1 MARIL
6 VVRISSL
13 GDVAMLVP
21 AICSV
26 AAKYPQD
33 RFTVLTRTA
42 YAPLFQNLGFNIN
55 VMPFNPKKHG
65 GLLGFFRVLK
75 KVMNKNFTHIA
86 DVHDVLRSKGLRGAL
101 RLFGRK
107 VAYIDKGRAEKQH
120 FVNSKIVNA
129 PLKTSTQRYME
140 VFADLGFPAELS
152 YTNFFTF
159 TTRNFYLL
167 RSVVGE
173 EEKTGKWIGIAPFAK
188 HEEKTYPLEKMEK
201 IVDELSSDPDNKI
214 LLFGARRDSEVIDAW
229 CEKYPNTMSVV
240 GKFSLA
246 TEMLLISYLDVMVSM
261 DSANMHLASL
271 AEIPVVSVWG
281 ATHPHMGFYDL
292 NQSFDNAVFEEIDCR
307 PCSVYGN
314 IECERSEHMACMNR
328 LSEKKIIDK
337 VKSILNEK
345 KG

>member
-6 VVRISSL
+6 VIRLSSL

-55 VMPFNPKKHG
+55 VMPFNAKKHSSFF
-65 GLLGFFRVLK
+65 GFFKVLK
-75 KVMNKNFTHIA
+75 RLLRKDFTHVA
-86 DVHDVLRSKGLRGAL
+86 DTHNVLRSKGLRYAMWLIGK
-101 RLFGRK
+101 K
-107 VAYIDKGRAEKQH
+107 VSYIDKGRAEKQS
-120 FVNSKIVNA
+120 FVDSKVVDK
-129 PLKTSTQRYME
+129 PLKTSTERYLD
-140 VFADLGFPAELS
+140 VFSDLGFPAEYS
-152 YTNFFTF
+152 YTNFFAF
-159 TTRNFYLL
+159 TERNFYLL
-167 RSVVGE
+167 RSIVGE

-201 IVDELSSDPDNKI
+201 MVKELTDDPENKI
-214 LLFGARRDSEVIDAW
+214 FLFGAKKDEALFDSW
-229 CEKYPNTMSVV
+229 CVKYPNTRSMV
-240 GKFSLA
+240 GKFSLT

-271 AEIPVVSVWG
+271 VEVPVVSIWG
-281 ATHPHMGFYDL
+281 ATHPYMGFYDL
-292 NQSFDNAVFEEIDCR
+292 NQKMENAVYEDIECR

-314 IECERSEHMACMNR
+314 VPCVRYEHMECMKL
-328 LSEKKIIDK
+328 LSPERVLEKIK
-337 VKSILNEK
+337 VILNNK
-345 KG
+345 N

>member
-1 MARIL
+1 MARVLIIRL
-6 VVRISSL
+6 SSL

-33 RFTVLTRTA
+33 RFTVLTRSA
-42 YAPLFQNLGFNIN
+42 YTPLFQNLGFNIN
-55 VMPFNPKKHG
+55 VMPFNPKRHA
-65 GLLGFFRVLK
+65 GLLGFFKVLK
-75 KVMNKNFTHIA
+75 RLINKDFSHIA
-86 DVHDVLRSKGLRGAL
+86 DVHDVLRSKGLRYAL
-101 RLFGRK
+101 RLGGKK
-107 VAYIDKGRAEKQH
+107 VARIDKGRVEKQH
-120 FVNSKIVNA
+120 FVDSKIANS

-152 YTNFFTF
+152 YSNFFAF
-159 TTRNFYLL
+159 TERNFYLL

-188 HEEKTYPLEKMEK
+188 HEEKMYPIEKMEK
-201 IVDELSSDPDNKI
+201 IVAELSAKPDNKVI
-214 LLFGARRDSEVIDAW
+214 LFGGKKDAEIINSW
-229 CEKYPNTMSVV
+229 CQKYPNTISVV

-271 AEIPVVSVWG
+271 AEIPVVSIWG

-292 NQSFDNAVFEEIDCR
+292 NQDFDNAVYEEIDCR

-314 IECERSEHMACMNR
+314 IPCERDEHMACMNR
-328 LSEKKIIDK
+328 LSEKKILDK
-337 VKSILNEK
+337 IESVLNENK
-345 KG
+345 

>member
-6 VVRISSL
+6 VIRLSSL

-55 VMPFNPKKHG
+55 VMPFNPKKHSG
-65 GLLGFFRVLK
+65 VLGFFKIFRKLIK
-75 KVMNKNFTHIA
+75 KDFTHVA
-86 DVHDVLRSKGLRGAL
+86 DTHDVLRSKGLRYAMKL
-101 RLFGRK
+101 IGRK
-107 VAYIDKGRAEKQH
+107 AAYIDKGRAEKQN
-120 FVNSKIVNA
+120 FVDSKIVDK
-129 PLKTSTQRYME
+129 PLKTSTERYLD
-140 VFADLGFPAELS
+140 VFSDLGFPAEYS
-152 YTNFFTF
+152 YTNFFAF
-159 TTRNFYLL
+159 TERNFYLL
-167 RSVVGE
+167 RSIVGE

-188 HEEKTYPLEKMEK
+188 HEEKTYPLEKMERMVK
-201 IVDELSSDPDNKI
+201 ELTDNPENKI
-214 LLFGARRDSEVIDAW
+214 FLFGAKKDEALLHSW
-229 CEKYPNTMSVV
+229 CVKYPNTLSMV

-271 AEIPVVSVWG
+271 VEIPVVSIWG

-292 NQSFDNAVFEEIDCR
+292 NQNMDNAVYEEIDCR

-314 IECERSEHMACMNR
+314 VPCLRYEHMQCMNI
-328 LSEKKIIDK
+328 LSVDKVLDK
-337 VKSILNEK
+337 VKAILNK
-345 KG
+345 K

>member
-6 VVRISSL
+6 VVRLSSL

-55 VMPFNPKKHG
+55 VMPFNAKKHSG
-65 GLLGFFRVLK
+65 VLGFFKVLK
-75 KVMNKNFTHIA
+75 KLVKKDFTHVA
-86 DVHDVLRSKGLRGAL
+86 DTHDVLRSKGLRYAMRMMGK
-101 RLFGRK
+101 K
-107 VAYIDKGRAEKQH
+107 VAYIDKGRVEKQN
-120 FVNSKIVNA
+120 FVDSKVTDR
-129 PLKTSTQRYME
+129 PLKTSTERYMD
-140 VFADLGFPAELS
+140 VFADLGFPAEYS
-152 YTNFFTF
+152 YTNFFAF

-167 RSVVGE
+167 RSIVGKE
-173 EEKTGKWIGIAPFAK
+173 QKEGKWIGIAPFAK
-188 HEEKTYPLEKMEK
+188 HDEKTYPLEKMEQ
-201 IVDELSSDPDNKI
+201 VVRELTDNPENHVF
-214 LLFGARRDSEVIDAW
+214 LFGAKKDETILNSW
-229 CEKYPNTMSVV
+229 CEKYPNTLSMV
-240 GKFSLA
+240 GKFSLT

-271 AEIPVVSVWG
+271 VEVPVVSIWG

-292 NQSFDNAVFEEIDCR
+292 NQKMENAVYEEIECR

-314 IECERSEHMACMNR
+314 IPCVRYEHLECMKLLSPERV
-328 LSEKKIIDK
+328 LDKIK
-337 VKSILNEK
+337 VILK
-345 KG
+345 